1 MGLIVVNI
9 TKEGNNK
16 IKFSVEDANC
26 KMSKEKMDKIFSTS
40 FLQDDKGKDSK
51 SGFGITIYLTKI
63 LVEELL
69 KGEIGCSTTD
79 QNVGFNLWF
88 TAYADKV
95 KTENQST
102 ATRIIMTQDMSTKHV
117 LIIDDSDLSR
127 KIVLKYYYIYII
139 RAIKSCN
146 STGNEAKDGKTA
158 LQMVIDNHYD
168 AIITDLNMP
177 EITGFDLARI
187 LRKNL
192 NYQGPIIT
200 LTGEDPKDIIEK
212 CKKVGIDE
220 IITKPVKP
228 AELTHTVMELIQRY
242 KSKKYVINRDVDISK
257 LL

>member
-1 MGLIVVNI
+1 
-9 TKEGNNK
+9 
-16 IKFSVEDANC
+16 
-26 KMSKEKMDKIFSTS
+26 
-40 FLQDDKGKDSK
+40 
-51 SGFGITIYLTKI
+51 
-63 LVEELL
+63 
-69 KGEIGCSTTD
+69 
-79 QNVGFNLWF
+79 
-88 TAYADKV
+88 
-95 KTENQST
+95 
-102 ATRIIMTQDMSTKHV
+102 
-117 LIIDDSDLSR
+117 
-127 KIVLKYYYIYII
+127 
-139 RAIKSCN
+139 
-146 STGNEAKDGKTA
+146 
-158 LQMVIDNHYD
+158 MVIDNHYD

-242 KSKKYVINRDVDISK
+242 KSKKYVINKDVDISK